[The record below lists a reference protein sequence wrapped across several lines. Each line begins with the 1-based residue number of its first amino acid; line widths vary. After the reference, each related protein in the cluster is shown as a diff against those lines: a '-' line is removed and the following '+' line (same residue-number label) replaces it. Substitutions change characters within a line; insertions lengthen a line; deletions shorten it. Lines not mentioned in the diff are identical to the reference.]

1 MPAFCT
7 PTPPPLQSHLMFL
20 LLPYRTDAPVRRT
33 PTVNF
38 AIIAINCIV
47 FAAQKMFT
55 GDSGESITRPLMLW
69 PLEPRAF
76 EFVTYQFLHG
86 DIMHLAGNMLFLWVF
101 GNAVNARLGNFA
113 YAMFYL
119 ACGVIAGVGFVLA
132 GSSHPCIGASGAI
145 AGITTAY
152 LVFFPRADV
161 ACLYWLFIIIDV
173 TAVRSIWLILIK
185 IILWDNL
192 LAMHIGSQLSAGVA
206 YSAHIAGYLAGFL
219 LALALL
225 KFRAVPRDHF
235 DLLAIWKRARQR
247 HQYATMMADPVTRAQ
262 AQFGRVARVPASVPE
277 PPVARPADPLAAHRE
292 SVVAA
297 LSTADNVAAVER
309 YLDLISKDADQ
320 VLPQRFQL
328 EIGNAL
334 MTVRRYPQAAAAYEG
349 YLRTYPHAN
358 DLNQVKLLL
367 GIVYARYV
375 PQYERARSFLADC
388 AENLSNAQQKAQALQ
403 WLGEVTRALG
413 GAPPA
418 SAAPQ

>member
-1 MPAFCT
+1 MDTRAASA
-7 PTPPPLQSHLMFL
+7 LESSLMFL
-20 LLPYRTDAPVRRT
+20 LLPYRTDAPIRRA
-33 PTVNF
+33 PTVNY
-38 AIIAINCIV
+38 AIIAINALV
-47 FAAQKMFT
+47 FAAQKMF
-55 GDSGESITRPLMLW
+55 GGEQADSFARPFMLW
-69 PLEPRAF
+69 PLEPKAF
-76 EFVTYQFLHG
+76 EFITYQFLHG

-101 GNAVNARLGNFA
+101 GNAVNARLGNFV
-113 YAMFYL
+113 YALFYL
-119 ACGVIAGVGFVLA
+119 ACGVFAGVGFVLA
-132 GSSHPCIGASGAI
+132 GSTHPCIGASGAI

-152 LVFFPRADV
+152 VVFYPRTDV
-161 ACLYWLFIIIDV
+161 ACLYWLFIIIGV

-185 IILWDNL
+185 IVLWDNL
-192 LAMHIGSQLSAGVA
+192 LAMHFGSPISAGVA
-206 YSAHIAGYLAGFL
+206 YSAHIVGYVAGFL

-247 HQYATMMADPVTRAQ
+247 QQYATMLSDPAARAQ
-262 AQFGRVARVPASVPE
+262 AEFGRVARVPPGVPE
-277 PPVARPADPLAAHRE
+277 PPVARPADPLATLRE
-292 SVVAA
+292 SIVAA
-297 LSTADNVAAVER
+297 LSCADNDAAVER

-328 EIGNAL
+328 EIANAL

-375 PQYERARSFLADC
+375 PQYERARGFLTDC
-388 AENLSNAQQKAQALQ
+388 VENLNTAQQKAQALQ

-418 SAAPQ
+418 STAPQ